1 MQTKSVSP
9 FASVV
14 GLGALKSDHTPTA
27 ASRRNQLLT
36 NGAIIAVGVVLV
48 IGALVW
54 MSLASASAG
63 GRSGDGSFSFV
74 LLCFGCLAVP
84 LGLFGLV
91 SSLRTWQVGAALYEN
106 GFAYKDGAGVS
117 QVSWADIESVWQ
129 NVTKHYRRGAY
140 TGTSHVYTVQTKDK
154 RRVVLNDKLPG
165 VEQLGNDILSHSAVL
180 LFPAYWQSLQGGQ
193 RLTFGPLAIDQ
204 QGLYSGAKT
213 LPWSEIK
220 AIKIQQGVISVKKEG
235 GWLNWASVSVPQI
248 PNFYVFYDLV
258 RRFATVE

>member
-1 MQTKSVSP
+1 MQPIPDSP

-14 GLGALKSDHTPTA
+14 GLGALKSDHTPSA
-27 ASRRNQLLT
+27 ASRRNELLT
-36 NGAIIAVGVVLV
+36 NGAIIAIGVVLV
-48 IGALVW
+48 AGALVW
-54 MSLASASAG
+54 MSLASAG
-63 GRSGDGSFSFV
+63 GRSSDSSFSFV

-91 SSLRTWQVGAALYEN
+91 SSLRSWQVGAALYEN
-106 GFAYKDGAGVS
+106 GFAYKDAAGVR
-117 QVSWADIESVWQ
+117 QVSWPDIESVWQ

-140 TGTSHVYTVQTKDK
+140 TGTTHVYTVQTKDK

-165 VEQLGNDILSHSAVL
+165 VEQLGNDILSHAAVL
-180 LFPAYWQSLQGGQ
+180 LFPAYWQALQSGQ
-193 RLTFGPLAIDQ
+193 RLSFGPLAIDQ

-213 LPWSEIK
+213 LPWAEIK